1 MKDII
6 GSPSSIENSD
16 PSMNPAAAGGRG
28 IDGIIE
34 HDQGDGQWKSFYV
47 FVIPIMS
54 LNTFN
59 SFNFTIVAR
68 LTVKYREYFIISC
81 QPPFL
86 LWLSSVVLKL

>member
-1 MKDII
+1 
-6 GSPSSIENSD
+6 
-16 PSMNPAAAGGRG
+16 MNPAAAGGRG

-47 FVIPIMS
+47 FVVPIMS

-68 LTVKYREYFIISC
+68 LTVKGREYF
-81 QPPFL
+81 
-86 LWLSSVVLKL
+86 